1 MIDDGSCDL
10 YFYAGD
16 KVKLRVDYSRYH
28 ILSNNYSDIKTFCK
42 PTSAFILFTSF
53 VIFTLIYFVF
63 NFIIELPVFI
73 DKLEIYGSVGEV
85 IGYKSVPNLLSLI
98 VLLPWLGLS
107 FWILPSAEYVANRVT
122 YEWFCKL
129 FNNTKYNIIKIIK
142 NVESGKYEN
151 EIAIQKIFQAFAL
164 KKFYLARK
172 E

>member
-1 MIDDGSCDL
+1 MIDDGSYDL

-28 ILSNNYSDIKTFCK
+28 ILSTNYSDIKSFCK
-42 PTSAFILFTSF
+42 PTSAFVFFSSV

-73 DKLEIYGSVGEV
+73 DKLEIYGSAGEV
-85 IGYKSVPNLLSLI
+85 IDYKSVPNVLSLC
-98 VLLPWLGLS
+98 VLLPWMAAS
-107 FWILPSAEYVANRVT
+107 FWILPLAECIAKRVS

-129 FNNTKYNIIKIIK
+129 FNTTKYNIIKIIK

>member
-1 MIDDGSCDL
+1 MIDDGSYDL

-28 ILSNNYSDIKTFCK
+28 ILSTNYSDIKMFCE
-42 PTSAFILFTSF
+42 PTSAFN
-53 VIFTLIYFVF
+53 IFTAFIIFCLCYFLF
-63 NFIIELPVFI
+63 SFLIELPIFI
-73 DKLEIYGSVGEV
+73 DKLEIYGSAGEV
-85 IGYKSVPNLLSLI
+85 IGYKSVHNLLSLFVFI
-98 VLLPWLGLS
+98 PWMAAFLWIAPLS
-107 FWILPSAEYVANRVT
+107 EYVAKRVS
-122 YEWFCKL
+122 YEWFCML
-129 FNNTKYNIIKIIK
+129 FNKTKYNIMKIIK